1 MKLNIISRNNMYIK
15 MELIITFW
23 KYQIIR
29 VAPLFVGSQ
38 KQIKRLVTSIG
49 KDIFIPIVSND

>member
-1 MKLNIISRNNMYIK
+1 MYIK
-15 MELIITFW
+15 MELIIAFW